1 MFRKSRKDTLV
12 DQAQSLAH
20 DLTEAIVPRVEKA
33 REDLKPVLGDVR
45 DAGAARL
52 ADARDALAPRLAD
65 ARDAVGPRFA
75 DARDAVGPRLAEV
88 RDAGAARLADAR
100 DNAAPYVETARDRT
114 ILGVQQVVH
123 DVRDQ
128 AHQAAAEADRRR
140 GLATAALTGEDVQ
153 QGGKGK
159 KVLLVVA
166 LGVVGAVVGRKLAG
180 GDQSDNW
187 QSSYTPSPAPAAPAA
202 SAAPAA
208 TATRPVT
215 TPEDPAE
222 SVDVTHT
229 PDPRV

>member
-1 MFRKSRKDTLV
+1 MFRKSRKDKLV

-33 REDLKPVLGDVR
+33 REDLKPVLSDVR

-52 ADARDALAPRLAD
+52 ADARDAVAPKLAD
-65 ARDAVGPRFA
+65 ARDAVGPKLA
-75 DARDAVGPRLAEV
+75 DV
-88 RDAGAARLADAR
+88 RDAGASRLADAR

-140 GLATAALTGEDVQ
+140 VLATAAIKGEDVKK
-153 QGGKGK
+153 GSKGK
-159 KVLLVVA
+159 KLLLIVA
-166 LGVVGAVVGRKLAG
+166 LGAVGAVVGKKLAG

-202 SAAPAA
+202 PA
-208 TATRPVT
+208 THPVT

-222 SVDVTHT
+222 SVDVTDT
-229 PDPRV
+229 PDPKV

>member
-33 REDLKPVLGDVR
+33 REDLKPVLSDVR

-52 ADARDALAPRLAD
+52 ADARDAVAPKLAD
-65 ARDAVGPRFA
+65 ARDAVAPKLA
-75 DARDAVGPRLAEV
+75 DV

-100 DNAAPYVETARDRT
+100 DSAAPLVGTARDRT

-123 DVRDQ
+123 DVREQ
-128 AHQAAAEADRRR
+128 AHQAAVEADRRR
-140 GLATAALTGEDVQ
+140 ELATAALKGEDV
-153 QGGKGK
+153 KKTSTGK
-159 KVLLVVA
+159 KLLLVVA
-166 LGVVGAVVGRKLAG
+166 LAAVGAVVGKKLAG

-187 QSSYTPSPAPAAPAA
+187 QSSYTPAPAPAAPAA
-202 SAAPAA
+202 PAA
-208 TATRPVT
+208 GATHPVT

-222 SVDVTHT
+222 SVDVTDT
-229 PDPRV
+229 PDPKV

>member
-1 MFRKSRKDTLV
+1 MFRKSRKDKLV

-33 REDLKPVLGDVR
+33 REDLKPVLSDVR

-52 ADARDALAPRLAD
+52 ADARDAVAPKLAD
-65 ARDAVGPRFA
+65 ARDAVA
-75 DARDAVGPRLAEV
+75 PRLADV
-88 RDAGAARLADAR
+88 RDAGASRLADAR

-140 GLATAALTGEDVQ
+140 VLATAALKGEDVKK
-153 QGGKGK
+153 GGKGK

-166 LGVVGAVVGRKLAG
+166 LGVVGAVVGKKLAG

-202 SAAPAA
+202 PA
-208 TATRPVT
+208 THPVT

-222 SVDVTHT
+222 QVDVTDT
-229 PDPRV
+229 PDPKV